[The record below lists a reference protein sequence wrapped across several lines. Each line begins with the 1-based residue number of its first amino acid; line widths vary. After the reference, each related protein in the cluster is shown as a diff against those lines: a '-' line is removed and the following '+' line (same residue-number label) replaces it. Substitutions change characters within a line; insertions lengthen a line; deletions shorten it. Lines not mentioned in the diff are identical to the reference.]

1 MVLRGRGG
9 GRGRAF
15 SPWSRPLTSSSRFLS
30 LPTKGLSGPS
40 PGPLSHDPV
49 SEETALS
56 PCPQAPVEVTQETDT
71 ESQPPS
77 TWTSLR
83 GQRRSQAQLGWGP
96 EEKDPHVPELPHSRL
111 RWMDGVG
118 VGDCVTTFRERV

>member
-9 GRGRAF
+9 GRGRGF

-56 PCPQAPVEVTQETDT
+56 PCPQAPAEVTPETDT
-71 ESQPPS
+71 ESQPPEH
-77 TWTSLR
+77 
-83 GQRRSQAQLGWGP
+83 LGIPEGP
-96 EEKDPHVPELPHSRL
+96 EESGPARSGGLRGRVPTSQGSLIPGL
-111 RWMDGVG
+111 DGWTGWEWGIV
-118 VGDCVTTFRERV
+118 